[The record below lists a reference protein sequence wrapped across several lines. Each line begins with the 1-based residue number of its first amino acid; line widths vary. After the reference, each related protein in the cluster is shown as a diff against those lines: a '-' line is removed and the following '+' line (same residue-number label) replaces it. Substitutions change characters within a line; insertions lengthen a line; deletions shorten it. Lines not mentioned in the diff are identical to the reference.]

1 MPAPPKATS
10 RSSRRRR
17 ASARSTRAKG
27 FKDELAAKYP
37 GLKIVADK
45 AANGKAAASGLS
57 IVNELIRRQ
66 CEPARR
72 VRLDSR
78 PDRSRRPVDR
88 RQQEGPRDKTHRRR
102 FGREARRFLKDGTI
116 AGLVVQDL
124 YRMGYD
130 GIKTALAA
138 SNSKGE
144 KVEARART

>member
-72 VRLDSR
+72 VRLDFVLTEAAGQSIA
-78 PDRSRRPVDR
+78 DNKKAHAIKLIGVDSD
-88 RQQEGPRDKTHRRR
+88 EK
-102 FGREARRFLKDGTI
+102 
-116 AGLVVQDL
+116 LV
-124 YRMGYD
+124 G
-130 GIKTALAA
+130 
-138 SNSKGE
+138 S
-144 KVEARART
+144 